1 MFNLLTYA
9 SFTRSHRPILTPRG
23 MRRLVE
29 RGILTPREREI
40 LTDAEIPATQRHN
53 AVLVWLIRLFT
64 EGMAAGI
71 FEGGTG
77 FEQQFMEKC
86 HVIRAQ
92 YGAIGDELQGRM
104 PLAYAHIVQVL
115 LDVVLWM
122 YPFMALSTGM
132 AWHTGIVGTGLL
144 TIFYQGLFDLAKQF
158 LDPYDNENY
167 GKGDDPLMIDTL
179 IAETNAGSVRW
190 MNSFQQQPWNR
201 QLLNDGEMY
210 DSILPLRGYSVEE
223 LMEKEAQEEQER
235 LERERIAEEKK
246 KKKEESDRKKAE
258 ELLMKHVDSN
268 RTSMVEKWN
277 GTAVLTTAGE
287 VMMKNSDVD
296 GGTFMEVSG
305 GQVVTTSSLLPPSKN
320 DLMQDVESLDSTNTT
335 VTEEET
341 EGMESNR
348 VLTLGDGT
356 LVTLDETL
364 TLNTTESSIT
374 TAVEENS
381 LTSIDEAT
389 EENVTTV
396 VVEELATS
404 PDAPP
409 PLLADTN
416 EVPWDQLGAT
426 PNFAESI
433 AEMEIYKAARTPTV
447 VSKKKI
453 NNGLRFDEN
462 LEDDDLENE
471 DIFEPMNIEW
481 FDEVGPDGQE
491 YRK

>member
-1 MFNLLTYA
+1 
-9 SFTRSHRPILTPRG
+9 
-23 MRRLVE
+23 
-29 RGILTPREREI
+29 
-40 LTDAEIPATQRHN
+40 
-53 AVLVWLIRLFT
+53 
-64 EGMAAGI
+64 
-71 FEGGTG
+71 
-77 FEQQFMEKC
+77 
-86 HVIRAQ
+86 
-92 YGAIGDELQGRM
+92 
-104 PLAYAHIVQVL
+104 
-115 LDVVLWM
+115 
-122 YPFMALSTGM
+122 
-132 AWHTGIVGTGLL
+132 
-144 TIFYQGLFDLAKQF
+144 
-158 LDPYDNENY
+158 
-167 GKGDDPLMIDTL
+167 
-179 IAETNAGSVRW
+179 
-190 MNSFQQQPWNR
+190 
-201 QLLNDGEMY
+201 
-210 DSILPLRGYSVEE
+210 
-223 LMEKEAQEEQER
+223 
-235 LERERIAEEKK
+235 
-246 KKKEESDRKKAE
+246 
-258 ELLMKHVDSN
+258 MKHVDSN

-305 GQVVTTSSLLPPSKN
+305 GQVVTTSSLLPPNKN
-320 DLMQDVESLDSTNTT
+320 NMMQDVESLDSLNTT
-335 VTEEET
+335 ATEEET

-356 LVTLDETL
+356 LLTLDETL

-374 TAVEENS
+374 TAVEET

-396 VVEELATS
+396 VVEELAIS
-404 PDAPP
+404 PNDPP

-416 EVPWDQLGAT
+416 EVPWDQFGAT

-433 AEMEIYKAARTPTV
+433 AEMEIYKATRTPTV

-453 NNGLRFDEN
+453 NGLRFDEN

>member
-1 MFNLLTYA
+1 
-9 SFTRSHRPILTPRG
+9 
-23 MRRLVE
+23 
-29 RGILTPREREI
+29 
-40 LTDAEIPATQRHN
+40 
-53 AVLVWLIRLFT
+53 
-64 EGMAAGI
+64 MAAGI

-190 MNSFQQQPWNR
+190 MNSFQEQPWNR

-223 LMEKEAQEEQER
+223 LMEKEAQEEQEQ

-258 ELLMKHVDSN
+258 ELLMKHVDYN
-268 RTSMVEKWN
+268 RTSMIEKWN

-305 GQVVTTSSLLPPSKN
+305 GQVVTMSSLLPSSSMN
-320 DLMQDVESLDSTNTT
+320 NMMQDVESLDSITATAT
-335 VTEEET
+335 EET

-364 TLNTTESSIT
+364 TLNTTESNN
-374 TAVEENS
+374 TATVGET

-389 EENVTTV
+389 EENVTTSDATPAA
-396 VVEELATS
+396 VEELAIS
-404 PDAPP
+404 PDTPP

-416 EVPWDQLGAT
+416 EVAWDQLGAT

-433 AEMEIYKAARTPTV
+433 AEMEIYKASRTPTV
-447 VSKKKI
+447 VSKKGI